1 MKLLPFAL
9 LFIAT
14 ACSFQQ
20 DPELIAPDSK
30 EAAHELIAKSQGI
43 AGTSISDALDI
54 STAAISIIE
63 ANNIEELKA
72 VAYNNYGYLL
82 DKSGQEAKAMDYFT
96 SALSS
101 EIIDEEQEAYSH
113 LRIGML
119 MVDAGFPQ
127 KAIVEYEKSASIY
140 NKLELKND
148 LYKALFRLS
157 TAYSLAGD
165 RKLRASTISNAID
178 LSIQSLSKSEQVES
192 RLRLAYYQITQ
203 NEIQPAKQNLS
214 ELGVLNLKSGSEE
227 ALRLLFFQSQI
238 AEKEGR
244 IEEAAAYYQRMQE
257 GLDPVTH
264 QQLYPYAMSRHAAFL
279 QQQGE
284 DAQALKLLQK
294 ALPQINA
301 QAVDFEPLESIYHQ
315 LEALSFAA
323 GMTKEARD
331 YQHQLFQLTKARQ
344 EEQNN
349 LASQYEKAQMLA
361 SYQQHQAAQTQRE
374 AQARQELIINLIWVG
389 ILSIVLSIFGFFL
402 HRYLRLQKRYRS
414 VRTRLDNIG
423 IALKGATGMRVE

>member
-30 EAAHELIAKSQGI
+30 EAAHELIAKSQSLFSSS
-43 AGTSISDALDI
+43 TNDAL
-54 STAAISIIE
+54 SLSNEAIVIIE
-63 ANNIEELKA
+63 EHQFDDLKSL
-72 VAYNNYGYLL
+72 AYNNHGYLL
-82 DKSGQEAKAMDYFT
+82 DKSGQLAGAMDFYT
-96 SALSS
+96 ASLSS
-101 EIIDEEQEAYSH
+101 PQENVPQVAYSH
-113 LRIGML
+113 YRIGKL
-119 MVDAGFPQ
+119 LAKSGFAQ
-127 KAIVEYEKSASIY
+127 KAI
-140 NKLELKND
+140 LELE
-148 LYKALFRLS
+148 KAV
-157 TAYSLAGD
+157 TAYRSTNDIKGEYSALYQLSHAYFQCKD
-165 RKLRASTISNAID
+165 LITAISYAEKANSIAIKLP
-178 LSIQSLSKSEQVES
+178 IQLQIEINQ
-192 RLRLAYYQITQ
+192 RLLYYQLLV
-203 NEIQPAKQNLS
+203 ND
-214 ELGVLNLKSGSEE
+214 VEE
-227 ALRLLFFQSQI
+227 AKISATTIGGLLLNTNRVEKHRLHMFQAEI

-244 IEEAAAYYQRMQE
+244 IEDAAAYYQRMQE
-257 GLDPVTH
+257 GLDPVTQ

-279 QQQGE
+279 QEQGE

-323 GMTKEARD
+323 GMTTEARD
-331 YQHQLFQLTKARQ
+331 YQHQLLQLTKARQ

-361 SYQQHQAAQTQRE
+361 SYQQHQAAQAQRE

-389 ILSIVLSIFGFFL
+389 ILSVVLSIFGFFL

-423 IALKGATGMRVE
+423 IALRGATGMRVE